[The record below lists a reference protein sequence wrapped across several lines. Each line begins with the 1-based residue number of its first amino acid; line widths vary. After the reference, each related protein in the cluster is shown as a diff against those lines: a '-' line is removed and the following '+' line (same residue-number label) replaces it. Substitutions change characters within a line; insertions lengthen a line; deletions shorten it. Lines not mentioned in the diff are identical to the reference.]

1 MSSVV
6 INLIFIAAPSQIL
19 IAANLSSII
28 FGAIISILMACGT
41 SKIPEGSKKRINRRI
56 VSAAILMEDGLII
69 VGIRHYSPDM
79 RATMKRVYGDKYH
92 LKEKEQGFVD
102 QMGVFLT
109 REDAWKIAEKEGQI
123 IRNVAPYGTL
133 YSENLY

>member
-1 MSSVV
+1 MSLDIKKHSH
-6 INLIFIAAPSQIL
+6 
-19 IAANLSSII
+19 
-28 FGAIISILMACGT
+28 
-41 SKIPEGSKKRINRRI
+41 KITPEGGEKRINRRI

-109 REDAWKIAEKEGQI
+109 RKESWIIAEKEGQI
-123 IRNVAPYGTL
+123 IRNVAPKGTL